1 MYVLCEHL
9 RYTCTILVPN
19 ENKFLHECTPNR
31 NLYYYRSRASLLSNS
46 HIAVHYKCL
55 LITLQ
60 AQNLVR
66 VKDPNSGQTVLIKE
80 QRFLDQSGIA
90 WGEIILRVRFTSVYR
105 VLPLLYSIHIK
116 IETYEYTL

>member
-1 MYVLCEHL
+1 M
-9 RYTCTILVPN
+9 
-19 ENKFLHECTPNR
+19 
-31 NLYYYRSRASLLSNS
+31 
-46 HIAVHYKCL
+46 
-55 LITLQ
+55 
-60 AQNLVR
+60 R